1 MALRFAGDNFSA
13 LALPPFLPPMR
24 PRATACGFLP
34 ASGSSNGVPSICTSN
49 RRTGDWR
56 AYRWHTVR
64 RPRCWQESARGSSRT
79 HGWQERRQGKG
90 REIVS
95 GEAQSH
101 CEKCCAKTLG
111 KRLILVFVVL
121 FVLIRVRFVSSR
133 MSHFLDVRVE
143 VEIER
148 I

>member
-1 MALRFAGDNFSA
+1 MASLVHARALKQGPRFCSQG
-13 LALPPFLPPMR
+13 
-24 PRATACGFLP
+24 
-34 ASGSSNGVPSICTSN
+34 TSN

-101 CEKCCAKTLG
+101 CEKGCAKRVRN
-111 KRLILVFVVL
+111 RLILVFVVL

-143 VEIER
+143 IEIEG
-148 I
+148 IYNFPKIVVLVI